1 MIGPGARTTLTRMPG
16 MPPDPE
22 WSRLERLVLP
32 LAYHG
37 LSIQSAV
44 VFTVWSFVVFLLT
57 GSMSVLSFT
66 TLDAPV
72 AGAVLAAVSLWCG
85 LAGEA
90 LRRHSV
96 RLRRHARWRRG
107 DPE

>member
-1 MIGPGARTTLTRMPG
+1 MPG

-44 VFTVWSFVVFLLT
+44 VFTVWSFLVCLLT
-57 GSMSVLSFT
+57 GGMAAFSFT

-72 AGAVLAAVSLWCG
+72 AGAVLAVVSLWCG

-90 LRRHSV
+90 LRRHAR
-96 RLRRHARWRRG
+96 RLRRQDRWRQA

>member
-1 MIGPGARTTLTRMPG
+1 

-32 LAYHG
+32 WAYHG
-37 LSIQSAV
+37 LSVQSAV
-44 VFTVWSFVVFLLT
+44 VFTVWSFVVCLLT
-57 GSMSVLSFT
+57 GGMAALSFT

-72 AGAVLAAVSLWCG
+72 AGTVLAVVSLWCG

-90 LRRHSV
+90 LRRHAR
-96 RLRRHARWRRG
+96 RLRRHARWWRAE
-107 DPE
+107 PE